1 MRRYG
6 RRGAGLMRCSTRGDY
21 GLRALIEL
29 ADHYGQGPLQCSEIA
44 LRRHVPEQYLDQL
57 LTTLRKA
64 GFVRSQRGPAGGHE
78 LARDPAEIPV
88 YEAIVALEG
97 SLSPIAWLDEPADR
111 TDHPSSVR
119 SARDMGA
126 HPRVHQRHP
135 RLLHNR
141 RPPREGT
148 QGSSGEVSDMTAP
161 SRPRIA
167 DSVLDLVGDTPL
179 VRLNRVVPEG
189 SATIYGKLESMN
201 PGGSVKDRIALN
213 MVEEAERSG
222 RLKPGAT
229 IIEPTSGN
237 TGIGLAMVAAVKGYR
252 LILTMPEDM
261 SVERRRLFE
270 RYGAEVH
277 LTPAIEGMTGAVFA
291 ASQLAESESHVFVPQ
306 QFENP
311 ANPDIHRRTTAREIL
326 AATENRIDAFVAAV
340 GTGGTITGVGQVLR
354 EELGNSILI
363 VAVEPARSPVLS
375 GGRPGLS
382 GIQGIGASFVPGVLD
397 REVYDEVIRIEDKD
411 AFAMT
416 ARLTREEGLLVGI
429 SAAANV
435 VASLSVAERLGKD
448 ARIVTILCDTGER
461 YLSVDL

>member
-1 MRRYG
+1 
-6 RRGAGLMRCSTRGDY
+6 
-21 GLRALIEL
+21 
-29 ADHYGQGPLQCSEIA
+29 
-44 LRRHVPEQYLDQL
+44 
-57 LTTLRKA
+57 
-64 GFVRSQRGPAGGHE
+64 
-78 LARDPAEIPV
+78 
-88 YEAIVALEG
+88 
-97 SLSPIAWLDEPADR
+97 
-111 TDHPSSVR
+111 
-119 SARDMGA
+119 
-126 HPRVHQRHP
+126 
-135 RLLHNR
+135 
-141 RPPREGT
+141 
-148 QGSSGEVSDMTAP
+148 MTAP
-161 SRPRIA
+161 SRPRVAESI
-167 DSVLDLVGDTPL
+167 LDLVGGTPL

-189 SATIYGKLESMN
+189 SAAIYGKLESMN

-213 MVEEAERSG
+213 MIEDAERSG

-270 RYGAEVH
+270 RYGAGGP
-277 LTPAIEGMTGAVFA
+277 LPPPIQGMTGAVFA
-291 ASQLAESESHVFVPQ
+291 ASQLAESESDVFVPQ

-311 ANPDIHRRTTAREIL
+311 ANPDVHRRTTAREII
-326 AATENRIDAFVAAV
+326 AATDGDIDAFVAAV

-354 EELGNSILI
+354 EELGDRIQI

-397 REVYDEVIRIEDKD
+397 REVYDEVIRVEDKD

-416 ARLTREEGLLVGI
+416 SRLTREEGLLVGI

-435 VASLSVAERLGKD
+435 IASLAVAERLGED